1 MFLTWYHRK
10 AQAVTAAMKSEKG
23 DAYHT
28 PSNPQNSG
36 NTEQSRNQEQALPA
50 QAKEHRFPGN
60 TDALEKLADGYLR
73 TDNDEHHQTDPQA
86 VGRHLDQL
94 RIAGERTGYQPRKQD
109 ARQTAQPH
117 DNCRSD
123 DDQPQGV
130 LHALM
135 LSGTVIEPDDRLHP
149 LRDTDNK
156 HHQQHAD
163 TGNDAVGSQRQVAP
177 VHLQGIVLDN
187 DDQATRPAAWQKA
200 RYRW

>member
-1 MFLTWYHRK
+1 MVPQESPGSYGCDEVRK
-10 AQAVTAAMKSEKG
+10 RRRVPYAVQSPELRK
-23 DAYHT
+23 H
-28 PSNPQNSG
+28 
-36 NTEQSRNQEQALPA
+36 EQSRNQEQALPA

-163 TGNDAVGSQRQVAP
+163 TGNDAVGSQRQGRPRAP
-177 VHLQGIVLDN
+177 SRHSSG
-187 DDQATRPAAWQKA
+187 
-200 RYRW
+200 